1 MKKFSILLLSMFF
14 SICFMS
20 CTVSAAYLE
29 IRKVSFSNLEIF
41 DIIESNIT
49 LTSEELREYNDNS
62 HYNIFGYESGAS
74 SNLISMQTSENH
86 YNFCTSTSRF
96 MGIKY
101 PEWINTYYHDLTNN
115 ILYEFTDF
123 FVSHMVSDGTAILTK
138 YEQRG
143 ENYGKPTF
151 DFTLHKVKIKAP
163 KAITVFLDNEK
174 ISFPQNP
181 IIDNGRTLVP
191 LRKIFEALDA
201 NVEWDGETSTVT
213 ATKGDTIIVLV
224 IGNNVAQKNG
234 VNVNIDVPAKIV
246 NGSTM
251 VPVRFISDCFGV
263 DVDWDGAL
271 QKVILTS
278 K

>member
-1 MKKFSILLLSMFF
+1 
-14 SICFMS
+14 
-20 CTVSAAYLE
+20 
-29 IRKVSFSNLEIF
+29 
-41 DIIESNIT
+41 
-49 LTSEELREYNDNS
+49 
-62 HYNIFGYESGAS
+62 
-74 SNLISMQTSENH
+74 
-86 YNFCTSTSRF
+86 
-96 MGIKY
+96 
-101 PEWINTYYHDLTNN
+101 
-115 ILYEFTDF
+115 
-123 FVSHMVSDGTAILTK
+123 MVSDGTAILTK
-138 YEQRG
+138 YEQTG